1 MKRFL
6 LFFIISFFV
15 SQSVF
20 SQNNSDQLTLKF
32 NANEDGKLFTQNA
45 VGQKI
50 FSFDVQGLTNQKQ
63 ADEFITKFSGKPL
76 VLNVTIPFSEN
87 EINKIKGVIILKHE
101 ARFTDFKK
109 LLQEAGIPFIFIDE
123 KIVFVDQ
130 LEKIKN

>member
-6 LFFIISFFV
+6 WVLFISFFV
-15 SQSVF
+15 SQIVF

-32 NANEDGKLFTQNA
+32 NTNEEGKLFTQNA

-50 FSFDVQGLTNQKQ
+50 FSFDVQGLKNQKQ

-76 VLNVTIPFSEN
+76 VLHVTIPFSEN

-101 ARFTDFKK
+101 ARFIDFQK

-123 KIVFVDQ
+123 KIVYVDQ